1 MLFWNNRAGISSFRA
16 ATTPRRRCAA
26 AAALIRRECAG
37 RKVRAIPINL
47 LALASFIWPDITIKQ
62 GKPVPTPAAHG
73 RRVKLYEPNANDS
86 NNIKILVMNARG
98 RHIPHE
104 DK

>member
-1 MLFWNNRAGISSFRA
+1 MQVFQASVLQ
-16 ATTPRRRCAA
+16 PLRCAA

-47 LALASFIWPDITIKQ
+47 LALASFIWPDIHNTPNVSQ
-62 GKPVPTPAAHG
+62 SSRSKPVPTPAANR
-73 RRVKLYEPNANDS
+73 RRVKLYEPDANDLD
-86 NNIKILVMNARG
+86 NIKILVMNARG
-98 RHIPHE
+98 RHILHE